1 MKTFAIVLFATLTSF
16 EGIGQQAYKTD
27 SIQIAFLLDVSSSM
41 DALIQKTKS
50 QIWRIGS
57 YLGSATKNG
66 RKPSVEFSIIA
77 YGFEDETESPKI
89 LIDFNSDLDS
99 VVMKLYD
106 IKTNGGNEYCWTT
119 ISKALDTLNWS
130 KAESDLK
137 LIVIAGNESFNQEE
151 VDAKKIVQQAK
162 RLDVVINTIY
172 CGSPD
177 ETDSEEWKNGAELAR
192 GNYFIISMEDS
203 LSLQETFLDKKL
215 VNFNDKFNATYIPF
229 GALGQK
235 HCSRMQLQDK
245 SARVAGA
252 PFFRERMF
260 YKSGNT
266 FLNPTWD
273 LVDAYSADSTIV
285 EDAAIEKEFNLD
297 AQSLKELIQDKSYT
311 RESYREVIRLRYDMI
326 RKYIGENKAD
336 KDLDEGMR
344 KIIDKEGR
352 KRGFVFKDAG
362 KL

>member
-1 MKTFAIVLFATLTSF
+1 
-16 EGIGQQAYKTD
+16 
-27 SIQIAFLLDVSSSM
+27 
-41 DALIQKTKS
+41 
-50 QIWRIGS
+50 
-57 YLGSATKNG
+57 
-66 RKPSVEFSIIA
+66 
-77 YGFEDETESPKI
+77 
-89 LIDFNSDLDS
+89 
-99 VVMKLYD
+99 MKLYD

-119 ISKALDTLNWS
+119 ISKALDTLRWS

-137 LIVIAGNESFNQEE
+137 LIVIAGNESFYQEE
-151 VDAKKIVQQAK
+151 IDAKKIVQEAK

-177 ETDSEEWKNGAELAR
+177 ETDSEEWKNGAELAK

-229 GALGQK
+229 GPLGQK

-260 YKSGNT
+260 YKSDNT

-336 KDLDEGMR
+336 EDLDEGMR

-352 KRGFVFKDAG
+352 KRGFVFKGAG